1 MQAVGAT
8 FWMSAPPRVEPL
20 RLHRLPMLAAALCFA
35 TGILLARQWHGP
47 LLLAT
52 ATLALLTLCALALRF
67 APRLAILPALSLWIA
82 VGSWCAQIQPP
93 IASTQTLHPYADA
106 LSRTVQGRVTR
117 IRNLPT
123 QTPTN
128 APTPSFAD
136 EPTDD
141 TTPEPSRQS
150 LDLSLSAIEYLTPD
164 ISRLVPISGTIR
176 ITLTGP
182 PIPLAC
188 GQLLSIPLRLHPPDT
203 YRTPGAFSYADY
215 LLADDISLLASAK
228 SSRATIL
235 STPPH
240 ATIRCRIYAA
250 QTWAA
255 ARLSALTSSRANHTL
270 PPALRLTPE
279 DTSMLNAMLFGD
291 RSHLTHALRLGFE
304 RTGTFH
310 LFVVSGLHVAL
321 LAGGLFWLFTK
332 RLGRFS
338 LPTGPAVLLTIALAT
353 AYALLTG
360 FGIPVQRA
368 LTMAALY
375 LIAQWLDRETSALN
389 ALGLAALGVLL
400 LDPRALTEASF
411 QMTFLVILAIAGIA
425 APLHQRFLRPYA
437 RALRNLDVLP
447 VDAYLHPHLAQFR
460 LRLRMA
466 CSLSADLLHPRLRN
480 LPLWLL
486 RLILHVAEAL
496 LVSIAA
502 EIVMVLPMALYFHR
516 ATLLALPTNILCIPL
531 VAALLGMAI
540 LTFLT
545 ALISPWLAVIPSALT
560 AILLHA
566 IRFAVA
572 HLQRLSLADIRTPG
586 PSPIAITLAC
596 CAIAAACFAL
606 RRASGPQTRA
616 WLLTGLTAAALI
628 PLAVLYPTPPLTH
641 PGLLELTA
649 LDVGQGDSL
658 LVVSPTGQTLL
669 VDAGGPT
676 GAFARQHTAS
686 SSEPAWDI
694 GDQVV
699 APYLWS
705 RRIRRLDA
713 ILLTHAHSDHM
724 GGMPAI
730 LRDLR
735 PRELWLS
742 IDPGNAPDLLSL
754 LDLANQLHIPIRHL
768 HAGESFPWAGLSA
781 TVLAPEPTYAN
792 PNAPT
797 NNDSLVL
804 RLDFQ
809 RASVLLEGDAE
820 APSEAAMLA
829 HHRLSPVTVLKV
841 GHHGSRTSTT
851 PDFLAALAPQAAII
865 SVGPHNTFGHPR
877 PEILSRL
884 ESAHTRTLRTD
895 RLGTQTILLSPNGTI
910 ANRIPEQSTAS
921 KW

>member
-1 MQAVGAT
+1 
-8 FWMSAPPRVEPL
+8 
-20 RLHRLPMLAAALCFA
+20 MLAAALCFA
-35 TGILLARQWHGP
+35 AGIALARQWHGP

-52 ATLALLTLCALALRF
+52 ATLTLLTLCALTFRY
-67 APRLAILPALSLWIA
+67 APRLATLPALALWIA
-82 VGSWCAQIQPP
+82 IGSWCAQIQPP
-93 IASTQTLHPYADA
+93 IASTQTLQPYASG
-106 LSRTVQGRVTR
+106 LSLTVQGRVTR
-117 IRNLPT
+117 IRSLPAHPPST
-123 QTPTN
+123 SV
-128 APTPSFAD
+128 PTPSFAD
-136 EPTDD
+136 DPSEPEPDT
-141 TTPEPSRQS
+141 TTPETQS
-150 LDLSLSAIEYLTPD
+150 IDLALSAIEHLTPD
-164 ISRLVPISGTIR
+164 TSTLVPISATVR
-176 ITLTGP
+176 VTLAGP

-188 GQLLSIPLRLHPPDT
+188 GQLVSIPLRLHPPDT

-215 LLADDISLLASAK
+215 LLADNISLLASAK

-235 STPPH
+235 STPTTPTLH
-240 ATIRCRIYAA
+240 CRIYAA

-255 ARLSALTSSRANHTL
+255 ARLSALTSSRPNHTL
-270 PPALRLTPE
+270 PSALRLTSE
-279 DTSMLNAMLFGD
+279 DASMLNAMLFGD
-291 RSHLTHALRLGFE
+291 RSHLTHALRQGFE

-321 LAGGLFWLFTK
+321 LAGGLFWLFNR
-332 RLGRFS
+332 RLGHLQ
-338 LPTGPAVLLTIALAT
+338 LPTGPAVLLTIALSF

-360 FGIPVQRA
+360 FGVPVQRA
-368 LTMAALY
+368 FTMASLY
-375 LIAQWLDRETSALN
+375 LIAKWLDRETSALN

-425 APLHQRFLRPYA
+425 APLHQRYLRPYA
-437 RALRNLDVLP
+437 RALRNLNVLP
-447 VDAYLHPHLAQFR
+447 IDAHLHPHLAQFR
-460 LRLRMA
+460 IRLRMA
-466 CSLSADLLHPRLRN
+466 CSLSADLLHPRLRH

-486 RLILHVAEAL
+486 RILLHLTEAILI
-496 LVSIAA
+496 SIAA
-502 EIVMVLPMALYFHR
+502 EFVMVLPMALYFHR

-531 VAALLGMAI
+531 VAALLCIAI
-540 LTFLT
+540 LTFLS
-545 ALISPWLAVIPSALT
+545 ALINPWLAAIPAALT
-560 AILLHA
+560 ALLLHTV
-566 IRFAVA
+566 RFAVD

-596 CAIAAACFAL
+596 LAIALSCFAL
-606 RRASGPQTRA
+606 TRPSRR
-616 WLLTGLTAAALI
+616 WLITGLTAAALV

-641 PGLLELTA
+641 PGLLEVTA

-676 GAFARQHTAS
+676 GAFARQHTSTS
-686 SSEPAWDI
+686 SAPAWDI

-754 LDLANQLHIPIRHL
+754 LDLANQLHIPVRHL

-781 TVLAPEPTYAN
+781 TVLAPEPAYAN
-792 PNAPT
+792 PGAPT

-829 HHRLSPVTVLKV
+829 HHRLSPVTLLKV
-841 GHHGSRTSTT
+841 GHHGSLTSTT
-851 PDFLAALAPQAAII
+851 PAFLAALAPQDAVI

-877 PEILSRL
+877 PEVLSRL
-884 ESAHTRTLRTD
+884 ESAHTRTFRTD
-895 RLGTQTILLSPNGTI
+895 RLGTQTFLLSPTGAIT
-910 ANRIPEQSTAS
+910 NRIFEQSTAS
-921 KW
+921 K

>member
-1 MQAVGAT
+1 
-8 FWMSAPPRVEPL
+8 
-20 RLHRLPMLAAALCFA
+20 MLAAALCFA
-35 TGILLARQWHGP
+35 TGILLARHWHGP

-52 ATLALLTLCALALRF
+52 ATLALLTLCLLTFRY
-67 APRLAILPALSLWIA
+67 APRLATIPALALWIA
-82 VGSWCAQIQPP
+82 IGTWCAQIQPP
-93 IASTQTLHPYADA
+93 PASTQTLHPYADA

-117 IRNLPT
+117 IRNLPAKPANT
-123 QTPTN
+123 SI
-128 APTPSFAD
+128 PTPSFAD
-136 EPTDD
+136 DPTELAPTEPET
-141 TTPEPSRQS
+141 QS

-164 ISRLVPISGTIR
+164 ISTLVPISGTIR

-235 STPPH
+235 STPP
-240 ATIRCRIYAA
+240 TPSIRCRIYAA

-255 ARLSALTSSRANHTL
+255 ARLSTLTSYHANHLL
-270 PPALRLTPE
+270 PAALRLTPE
-279 DTSMLNAMLFGD
+279 DASMLNAMLFGD

-338 LPTGPAVLLTIALAT
+338 LPTGPAVLLTIVLAT
-353 AYALLTG
+353 TYALLTG

-368 LTMAALY
+368 LTMACLY

-425 APLHQRFLRPYA
+425 APLHQRYLRPYA

-447 VDAYLHPHLAQFR
+447 VDAFLHPCLAQFR

-486 RLILHVAEAL
+486 RAALHVAEAL

-545 ALISPWLAVIPSALT
+545 ALISPWLAMIPSALT
-560 AILLHA
+560 ALLLHT
-566 IRFAVA
+566 IRFAVS

-586 PSPIAITLAC
+586 PSPIAVILAC
-596 CAIAAACFAL
+596 LAIAAACFAL
-606 RRASGPQTRA
+606 RRASGPHTRV

-669 VDAGGPT
+669 IDAGGPT
-676 GAFARQHTAS
+676 GAFARQHTS
-686 SSEPAWDI
+686 TSSEPAWDI

-742 IDPGNAPDLLSL
+742 IDPGNSPDLQSL
-754 LDLANQLHIPIRHL
+754 LMLAAQLHIPVRHL
-768 HAGESFPWAGLSA
+768 RAGDAFPFGGLSA

-809 RASVLLEGDAE
+809 RASILLEGDAE
-820 APSEAAMLA
+820 APSESAMLA
-829 HHRLSPVTVLKV
+829 HHRVAPVTVLKV

-851 PDFLAALAPQAAII
+851 PAFLAALAPQAAFI

-877 PEILSRL
+877 PEVLARL